1 MTNSTNTAQLHDS
14 FKGMTALVTGA
25 SGGIGAA
32 TAIALASRGTSVI
45 VHYNSNATGAVEVKE
60 AVTRYGVDCDLVEAD
75 LSSVEG
81 VQSLTAAVQKRKI
94 DILINNAG
102 SLIKRAKTADMTM
115 DLWNQV
121 FMLNLTS
128 AMFIAQAVLPGMV
141 ERGYGSIVNL
151 SSVAAKNG
159 GGIGAVAYA
168 SSKGAVST
176 MTKGLSKEF
185 APLGIRVNAV
195 SPGTI
200 DTGFHRTFS
209 TSQMLAAVRSATP
222 AGRIGTSEETADTI
236 LFLCSDAARFIHGQ
250 VLEVNGGF
258 LMA

>member
-1 MTNSTNTAQLHDS
+1 MAESSNTGISSDS
-14 FKGMTALVTGA
+14 FKGRTALVTGA

-45 VHYNSNATGAVEVKE
+45 VHYNSNLAGAAKVRE
-60 AVTRYGVDCDLVEAD
+60 AVTHHGVDCDLMEAD

-81 VQSLTAAVQKRKI
+81 VQSLAAAARERTI

-102 SLIKRAKTADMTM
+102 SLIKRAKVAEMTL

-121 FMLNLTS
+121 ILLNLTS

-141 ERGYGSIVNL
+141 ERGHGSIVNL
-151 SSVAAKNG
+151 SSVAARNG

-185 APLGIRVNAV
+185 APLGIRINAV

-209 TSQMLAAVRSATP
+209 TSQMLEAVRSATP

-236 LFLCSDAARFIHGQ
+236 LFLCSEAARFIHGQ
-250 VLEVNGGF
+250 VIEVNGGF